1 MFFDFRHQFQ
11 PIDHSKYTLYTY
23 NMDNES
29 PSPVTDLSAYLVA
42 GRVVS
47 HLPEKILD
55 ETAARTVAQ
64 GIDDGVDAEQLGFAN
79 VYLSERWNLKEAGV
93 VLGAVGART
102 TRVGLGTGLVSPA
115 RRHVLHM
122 AAFGATMHAAFGP
135 RFILGLGRG
144 DHAYLR
150 HEGLKTAG
158 FDGIVDYVKI
168 MRRLWNGEAVTYD
181 GPAGTYRDIKLG
193 DIYYGPAPKVYYGTF
208 GMPKAAAAVAKAFD
222 GVILPPMMS
231 PEASAASVVRLRR
244 ACETVGR
251 DPSTLRIV
259 QCVVT
264 APDLG
269 TDEARALAHARA
281 VTYLQ
286 APEYGAALAKVNGWD
301 FAPVER
307 LRAAVAQAKGA
318 ANDELADT
326 AFHRIQLME
335 AANLV
340 PDEWMEASCGL
351 GTAEQCARK
360 LQEFKDAG
368 VDEITTYGSTPRQNA
383 GLMAAW
389 RDAVA
394 ESAR

>member
-1 MFFDFRHQFQ
+1 
-11 PIDHSKYTLYTY
+11 
-23 NMDNES
+23 MDNEIL
-29 PSPVTDLSAYLVA
+29 SPVDDLSAYLIA

-47 HLPEKILD
+47 HLPEKPAND
-55 ETAARTVAQ
+55 TAARTVVQ
-64 GIDDGVDAEQLGFAN
+64 GIEDGADAERLGFAN
-79 VYLSERWNLKEAGV
+79 VYFSERWNLKEASV

-102 TRVGLGTGLVSPA
+102 SRVGLGTGLVSPA

-150 HEGLKTAG
+150 HEGLQTAG

-168 MRRLWNGEAVTYD
+168 MRRLWDGEVVTYD
-181 GPAGTYRDIKLG
+181 GPAGTYRGIKLG
-193 DIYYGPAPKVYYGTF
+193 DVYEGPAPKVYYGTF
-208 GMPKAAAAVAKAFD
+208 GMPKAAAAVANAFD
-222 GVILPPMMS
+222 GVILPPMMT
-231 PEASAASVVRLRR
+231 PEASAGSVTRLRL
-244 ACETVGR
+244 ACEAIDR
-251 DPSTLRIV
+251 DPGSLRIV

-269 TDEARALAHARA
+269 DDEARALAHARA

-351 GTAEQCARK
+351 GTAERCARK
-360 LQEFKDAG
+360 LQEFKNAG
-368 VDEITTYGSTPRQNA
+368 VDEITTYGSTPSQNA
-383 GLMAAW
+383 GLMSAW
-389 RDAVA
+389 RGAL
-394 ESAR
+394 SGSPR

>member
-1 MFFDFRHQFQ
+1 M
-11 PIDHSKYTLYTY
+11 I
-23 NMDNES
+23 
-29 PSPVTDLSAYLVA
+29 A

-47 HLPEKILD
+47 HLPQAIVD
-55 ETAARTVAQ
+55 ETAARTVVQ
-64 GIDDGVDAEQLGFAN
+64 GIDDGADAERLGFAN
-79 VYLSERWNLKEAGV
+79 VYFSERWNLKEAAV
-93 VLGAVGART
+93 VLGAVGSRT
-102 TRVGLGTGLVSPA
+102 SRVGLGTGLVSPA

-150 HEGLKTAG
+150 HEGLQTAG
-158 FDGIVDYVKI
+158 FDGLVDYVAI
-168 MRRLWNGEAVTYD
+168 LRRLWDGEVVSYD

-193 DIYYGPAPKVYYGTF
+193 DVYEGPAPKVYYGTF
-208 GMPKAAAAVAKAFD
+208 GMPMAAAAVAKAFD

-231 PEASAASVVRLRR
+231 PEASAGSVTRLRD
-244 ACETVGR
+244 ACEAIGR
-251 DPSTLRIV
+251 DPATLRIV

-269 TDEARALAHARA
+269 VDETRALAHARA

-301 FAPVER
+301 FGPVER

-340 PDEWMEASCGL
+340 PDEWMQASCGL
-351 GTAEQCARK
+351 GTVEQCADK
-360 LQEFKDAG
+360 LREFKDAG
-368 VDEITTYGSTPRQNA
+368 VDEITTYGSTPSQNA
-383 GLMAAW
+383 DLIAAW
-389 RDAVA
+389 RDA
-394 ESAR
+394 STSSGR

>member
-1 MFFDFRHQFQ
+1 MG
-11 PIDHSKYTLYTY
+11 S
-23 NMDNES
+23 EAGS
-29 PSPVTDLSAYLVA
+29 VAEDLSAYLIA

-47 HLPEKILD
+47 QLPENAAD

-64 GIDDGVDAEQLGFAN
+64 GIDDGAEAERLGFAN

-93 VLGAVGART
+93 ILGAVGART

-150 HEGLKTAG
+150 HEGLQTAG
-158 FDGIVDYVKI
+158 FDGIVDYVGI
-168 MRRLWNGEAVTYD
+168 MRRLWNGEVVSSD
-181 GPAGTYRDIKLG
+181 GPAGRYRDIKLG
-193 DIYYGPAPKVYYGTF
+193 DVYEGPAPRVFYGTF

-222 GVILPPMMS
+222 GVLLPAMMS
-231 PEASAASVVRLRR
+231 PEATAGSVARLRQ
-244 ACETVGR
+244 ACEQIGR
-251 DPSTLRIV
+251 DPGSLRIV

-269 TDEARALAHARA
+269 VDEARALAHARA

-301 FAPVER
+301 LGPIER

-326 AFHRIQLME
+326 AFHRVQLMD

-340 PDEWMEASCGL
+340 PDEWMDASCAF
-351 GTAEQCARK
+351 GTAAQCARK
-360 LQEFKDAG
+360 LQEFKHAG
-368 VDEITTYGSTPRQNA
+368 ADEITTYGSTPGQNA
-383 GLMAAW
+383 GLLAEW
-389 RDAVA
+389 RGALA
-394 ESAR
+394 KTSR

>member
-1 MFFDFRHQFQ
+1 MDCQSGSGIGDF
-11 PIDHSKYTLYTY
+11 
-23 NMDNES
+23 
-29 PSPVTDLSAYLVA
+29 SAYLIA

-47 HLPEKILD
+47 HLPQAIVD
-55 ETAARTVAQ
+55 ETAARTVVQ
-64 GIDDGVDAEQLGFAN
+64 GIDDGADAERLGFAN
-79 VYLSERWNLKEAGV
+79 VYFSERWNLKEAAV
-93 VLGAVGART
+93 VLGAVGSRT
-102 TRVGLGTGLVSPA
+102 SRVGLGTGLVSPA

-150 HEGLKTAG
+150 HEGLQTAG
-158 FDGIVDYVKI
+158 FDGLVDYVAI
-168 MRRLWNGEAVTYD
+168 LRRLWDGEVVSYD

-193 DIYYGPAPKVYYGTF
+193 DVYEGPAPKVYYGTF
-208 GMPKAAAAVAKAFD
+208 GMPMAAAAVAKAFD

-231 PEASAASVVRLRR
+231 PEASAGSVTRLRD
-244 ACETVGR
+244 ACEAIGR
-251 DPSTLRIV
+251 DPATLRIV

-269 TDEARALAHARA
+269 VDETRALAHARA

-301 FAPVER
+301 FGPVER

-340 PDEWMEASCGL
+340 PDEWMQASCGL
-351 GTAEQCARK
+351 GTVEQCAAK
-360 LQEFKDAG
+360 LREFKDAG
-368 VDEITTYGSTPRQNA
+368 VDEITTYGSTPSQNA
-383 GLMAAW
+383 DLIAAW
-389 RDAVA
+389 RDA
-394 ESAR
+394 STSSGR

>member
-1 MFFDFRHQFQ
+1 MSD
-11 PIDHSKYTLYTY
+11 
-23 NMDNES
+23 ES
-29 PSPVTDLSAYLVA
+29 RNVASDLSAYLVA

-47 HLPEKILD
+47 HLPEGNLD
-55 ETAARTVAQ
+55 ETGARTVAQ
-64 GIDDGVDAEQLGFAN
+64 GIDDGAEAERLGFAN

-168 MRRLWNGEAVTYD
+168 MRRLWDGETVTYD

-193 DIYYGPAPKVYYGTF
+193 DVYDGPAPRVYYGTF
-208 GMPKAAAAVAKAFD
+208 GMPRAAAAVAKAFD

-231 PEASAASVVRLRR
+231 PDASAASVVRLRS
-244 ACETVGR
+244 ACEAIGR
-251 DPSTLRIV
+251 DPASLRIV

-269 TDEARALAHARA
+269 VDEARALAHARA

-286 APEYGAALAKVNGWD
+286 APEYGAALAKVNDWD

-307 LRAAVAQAKGA
+307 LRAAVEQAKGA

-326 AFHRIQLME
+326 AFHRIQLMD

-340 PDEWMEASCGL
+340 PDEWMDASCAF
-351 GTAEQCARK
+351 GTAAQCARK
-360 LQEFKDAG
+360 LREFKHAG
-368 VDEITTYGSTPRQNA
+368 VDEITTYGSTPGQNA

-389 RDAVA
+389 RDAFA
-394 ESAR
+394 ETSR